1 MTAHADKR
9 LQQRGVPPLIIRC
22 LRDFGERVYDHRGA
36 VIYHF
41 NKTSWRKLEGEW
53 GREPVRR
60 LFADHRDAYMVV
72 SAEDD
77 LVITVGKRFK
87 RIKH

>member
-1 MTAHADKR
+1 
-9 LQQRGVPPLIIRC
+9 
-22 LRDFGERVYDHRGA
+22 
-36 VIYHF
+36 
-41 NKTSWRKLEGEW
+41 
-53 GREPVRR
+53 VRR